1 MNVRFLSIAEVELD
15 EAIAYYEEKE
25 IGLGL
30 RFLLEIRNAVERII
44 AYPEAWN
51 LLSANARRCRTKV
64 FPYGIIYQ
72 IRHDEILILAI
83 SSLHREPAYWQDR
96 L

>member
-1 MNVRFLSIAEVELD
+1 MNARFLSIAEVELE

-25 IGLGL
+25 VGLGL
-30 RFLLEIRNAVERII
+30 RFFLEVRNTVKRII

-51 LLSANARRCRTKV
+51 LLSTNARRCRTKV

-72 IRHDEILILAI
+72 IRHDEILIVAV
-83 SSLHREPAYWQDR
+83 SSLHREPNYWRDR

>member
-1 MNVRFLSIAEVELD
+1 MNARFLSIAEIELE

-25 IGLGL
+25 VGLGL
-30 RFLLEIRNAVERII
+30 RFFSEVRNTVKRII

-51 LLSANARRCRTKV
+51 LLSKNARRCRTKV

-72 IRHDEILILAI
+72 IRHDEILIVAV
-83 SSLHREPAYWQDR
+83 SSLHREPNYWRDR
-96 L
+96 V

>member
-1 MNVRFLSIAEVELD
+1 MNVRFLSIAKLELD
-15 EAIAYYEEKE
+15 EAVADYEEKE

-30 RFLLEIRNAVERII
+30 RFLLEIRNSVERIV

-64 FPYGIIYQ
+64 FPYGIISK

-83 SSLHREPAYWQDR
+83 ASLHREPAYWQDR

>member
-1 MNVRFLSIAEVELD
+1 MNVRFLSIAELELD
-15 EAIAYYEEKE
+15 EAVADYEEKE

-30 RFLLEIRNAVERII
+30 RFLLEIRNSVERIV

-72 IRHDEILILAI
+72 VRRDEILILAI
-83 SSLHREPAYWQDR
+83 ASLHREPAYWQSR